1 MPMIAVDFLQ
11 KLLNSFDEVKKD
23 VEDYLCKFKQPI
35 WCKGSTRIGNQ
46 CRVLLLV
53 VFLTIY
59 SYTQITLYLSYA

>member
-1 MPMIAVDFLQ
+1 MIAVDFLQ

-53 VFLTIY
+53 E
-59 SYTQITLYLSYA
+59 YLFRKYVCRMDACISANN